1 MAVPV
6 LIEGVRVRLRQA
18 RPADAAT
25 LFALVDDADVMR
37 HMDWPRARSVDETR
51 AHLEGAL
58 QRWDAGTEHQ
68 YMILQKPGATQDE
81 RAVGSI
87 AFRPHGFHVD
97 FGYFLGR
104 AHWGQGLA
112 TEAARL
118 LVQHLQRQPGVVRV
132 WATCDADNSASAAV
146 LKKAGLQFEGR
157 LRRAH
162 VRPNFEPQRGA
173 GPRDTLMHAWVR
185 EEEGTA

>member
-1 MAVPV
+1 MKVPV
-6 LIEGVRVRLRQA
+6 LIEGVRLRLRQA

-25 LFALVDDADVMR
+25 LFALVDDDEVMR
-37 HMDWPRARSVDETR
+37 HMDWPRAHSVDETR
-51 AHLEGAL
+51 AHLESGL
-58 QRWDAGTEHQ
+58 QRWDAGLEHQ
-68 YMILQKPGATQDE
+68 YLVLQKPDATP
-81 RAVGSI
+81 VGSI

-97 FGYFLGR
+97 FGYLVGR

-112 TEAARL
+112 TEAAQL
-118 LVQHLQRQPGVVRV
+118 LVQHLQRQPGVLRI

-162 VRPNFEPQRGA
+162 MRPNFPSPRGPE
-173 GPRDTLMHAWVR
+173 PRDTLMHAWVR
-185 EEEGTA
+185 EEEGEASA

>member
-1 MAVPV
+1 MKVPV

-25 LFALVDDADVMR
+25 LFALLDDDAVMR
-37 HMDWPRARSVDETR
+37 HMDWPRARSVDDTR
-51 AHLEGAL
+51 VHLEGAL

-68 YMILQKPGATQDE
+68 YLVLLKPDAK
-81 RAVGSI
+81 AVGTI

-97 FGYFLGR
+97 FGYLLGR

-118 LVQHLQRQPGVVRV
+118 LVQWLQRERSVVRI
-132 WATCDADNSASAAV
+132 WATCDADNTASAAV

-157 LRRAH
+157 LRRATL
-162 VRPNFEPQRGA
+162 RPNFPSARGPE
-173 GPRDTLMHAWVR
+173 PRDTLMHAWVR
-185 EEEGTA
+185 EEGNA

>member
-1 MAVPV
+1 MKVPV

-18 RPADAAT
+18 RPSDAAA
-25 LFALVDDADVMR
+25 LFSLVDDEEVMR
-37 HMDWPRARSVDETR
+37 HMDWPRAAGVDDVR
-51 AHLEGAL
+51 QHLEGGL
-58 QRWDAGTEHQ
+58 QRWDAGTEYQ
-68 YMILQKPGATQDE
+68 YLILLKPDAE
-81 RAVGSI
+81 PVGSI

-97 FGYFLGR
+97 FGYVLGR
-104 AHWGQGLA
+104 AHWRQGLA

-118 LVQHLQRQPGVVRV
+118 LVQHLQRQPGVVRI

-162 VRPNFEPQRGA
+162 IRPNLPSPRGPE
-173 GPRDTLMHAWVR
+173 PRDTLMHAWVR
-185 EEEGTA
+185 EEGPE